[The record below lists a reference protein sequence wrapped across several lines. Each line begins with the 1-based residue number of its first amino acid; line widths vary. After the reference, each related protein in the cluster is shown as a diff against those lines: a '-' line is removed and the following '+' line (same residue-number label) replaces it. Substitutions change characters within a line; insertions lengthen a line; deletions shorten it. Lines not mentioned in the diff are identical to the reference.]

1 MADKTANAQ
10 TQKKWTA
17 WLTQTFYWKISLDR
31 EVRVMC
37 FPVWEVLL
45 YLILIKI
52 LFILFGSYQGGM
64 GGIMNRIN

>member
-1 MADKTANAQ
+1 MLKHKRNELLD
-10 TQKKWTA
+10 W
-17 WLTQTFYWKISLDR
+17 QTFYWKISLDR
-31 EVRVMC
+31 EVREMC

-52 LFILFGSYQGGM
+52 LFILFGCYQGGM